1 MKTYLIVTGILF
13 ALMSLVHIAR
23 VVAEWSYPHG
33 MGFVFQMAAV
43 IVLPAVFSA
52 WAWSLL
58 RRLPNVGTE
67 KTEK

>member
-1 MKTYLIVTGILF
+1 MKTYLIVTCILF

-33 MGFVFQMAAV
+33 IGFAFQMAAT
-43 IVLPAVFSA
+43 IGLPAIFSA

-58 RRLPNVGTE
+58 RRLPNVGAE
-67 KTEK
+67 KMGK

>member
-33 MGFVFQMAAV
+33 LGFVFHMVAI

-52 WAWSLL
+52 WAWNLL
-58 RRLPNVGTE
+58 RRLPNVSTE

>member
-1 MKTYLIVTGILF
+1 MKAYLIVTGVLF

-33 MGFVFQMAAV
+33 IGFVFQMAAV
-43 IVLPAVFSA
+43 ILLPAVFSA

-58 RRLPNVGTE
+58 RRLPNVSAE
-67 KTEK
+67 KIGK